1 MSTDSL
7 PSWRPG
13 PTKEAVVEFVTAVT
27 DDGSPDYVA
36 EVDRVAVFDNDGT
49 LSTEMPL
56 YTQLAFAFD
65 RAAALGKAA
74 TMEELKA
81 GGLPAVLE
89 LVKLTH
95 GSISTDDFE
104 AVVQEWAASST
115 HARFERLYTSLV
127 YQPMLELLAYLKAN
141 GFSCWIFS
149 GGGVDF
155 MRGWAPEV
163 FGIDQHQIIGSTG
176 TLTFELADD
185 GKPRLMKGADL
196 AILDDG
202 PQKPISIHQHVGRR
216 PIFAAGNTDGDL
228 PMLQWTDGSP
238 HRSFGLVV
246 HHTDGEREYAYDVD
260 PLLGSGTEAVLAGAA
275 EHDWSVVDMA
285 TDWDTIYNQEQP

>member
-81 GGLPAVLE
+81 GGSPLSP
-89 LVKLTH
+89 
-95 GSISTDDFE
+95 S
-104 AVVQEWAASST
+104 WSS
-115 HARFERLYTSLV
+115 
-127 YQPMLELLAYLKAN
+127 
-141 GFSCWIFS
+141 
-149 GGGVDF
+149 
-155 MRGWAPEV
+155 
-163 FGIDQHQIIGSTG
+163 
-176 TLTFELADD
+176 
-185 GKPRLMKGADL
+185 
-196 AILDDG
+196 
-202 PQKPISIHQHVGRR
+202 
-216 PIFAAGNTDGDL
+216 
-228 PMLQWTDGSP
+228 
-238 HRSFGLVV
+238 
-246 HHTDGEREYAYDVD
+246 
-260 PLLGSGTEAVLAGAA
+260 
-275 EHDWSVVDMA
+275 
-285 TDWDTIYNQEQP
+285 